1 MKRYCRAAAAAAMS
15 LTLLSTLL
23 LSTFLLTSCGGG
35 RVDPDQYSAQLSFGI
50 EMARRGLWS
59 EALFRFKRA
68 EDGSPGNARIMNNIA
83 SAYEALGQFELALDY
98 YQRAL
103 KSSSSNSDLRRNYSR
118 FVEFYRN
125 FKAETEDEGGEEGDG
140 TEGDGTEDGA
150 G

>member
-1 MKRYCRAAAAAAMS
+1 MKRYYRAATAAAMS

-23 LSTFLLTSCGGG
+23 LSTFLLTSCGG
-35 RVDPDQYSAQLSFGI
+35 RVDPEQYSAQLSFGI

-59 EALFRFKRA
+59 EALFRFKKA
-68 EDGSPGNARIMNNIA
+68 EEGSPGNARIMNNVA

-125 FKAETEDEGGEEGDG
+125 FKAETENGDEGEEEGSDEGDG
-140 TEGDGTEDGA
+140 AEDGA